1 MKNLLKTRLKRSIR
15 SLSLM
20 TSFLFGSVS
29 LSAQERFV
37 PLSYGDM
44 EQWVERTIHE
54 SGVIGGK
61 DKLLYEIGPS
71 QKMTSNEAY
80 SNLGGSPWG
89 TSNVL
94 AKVMG
99 VVKTNNTVYRDSRP
113 GGGFCCRMETH
124 IEQVKVLGLMN
135 INVLA
140 AGSIFLGDMKEPI
153 TGTKEGVQAMNWGIP
168 YTERPSALRYDYRT
182 KIMDQPSRI
191 RLTGFS
197 KRGVVVGQDKAITVL
212 LLQKRS
218 ENAQGEITALR
229 VGTLIVTYSR
239 STDGWVNAATYPIL
253 YGDITKRADYNPELM
268 GLRQTDYAR
277 NSKGEM
283 VPVKEIGWAKA
294 DEAPTHLLLQFSS
307 SHGGAYVGTPGNTLW
322 VDNVGMVFN

>member
-1 MKNLLKTRLKRSIR
+1 
-15 SLSLM
+15 
-20 TSFLFGSVS
+20 
-29 LSAQERFV
+29 
-37 PLSYGDM
+37 
-44 EQWVERTIHE
+44 
-54 SGVIGGK
+54 
-61 DKLLYEIGPS
+61 
-71 QKMTSNEAY
+71 
-80 SNLGGSPWG
+80 
-89 TSNVL
+89 
-94 AKVMG
+94 
-99 VVKTNNTVYRDSRP
+99 
-113 GGGFCCRMETH
+113 
-124 IEQVKVLGLMN
+124 
-135 INVLA
+135 
-140 AGSIFLGDMKEPI
+140 
-153 TGTKEGVQAMNWGIP
+153 MNWGIP

-322 VDNVGMVFN
+322 VDNIGMVFN